1 MRSVAVVGGELI
13 FPLDKELL
21 PTPTL
26 NPDNN
31 QALFK
36 YLRDV
41 PMNSQFAISVLNI
54 LLEERRTAHCKYW
67 NKGKQQNVFKLGYVV
82 KYHIQVQSKAEK
94 VEVKQLSYQAQVSFQ
109 VKTALGN
116 VLY

>member
-54 LLEERRTAHCKYW
+54 LLEERRIAHCKYW
-67 NKGKQQNVFKLGYVV
+67 NKGKQQQIFREGNVIKTHL
-82 KYHIQVQSKAEK
+82 
-94 VEVKQLSYQAQVSFQ
+94 Q
-109 VKTALGN
+109 VK
-116 VLY
+116 